1 MVTST
6 PTPGATDFQGHEV
19 TIVFDENVQLKDADK
34 KFVMSPP
41 TAKKPRVEAHAKI
54 VKVSFEDDLLPA
66 TTYTL
71 DFADCLSDL
80 NEGNIYEN
88 FTFSFS
94 TGESTDS
101 MMISGNVYDAQTI
114 MPVEGIYVLLHA
126 NLTDTAFRKA
136 MPIRVAKTDSHGRFA
151 IKNVPAGAEYD
162 VYALDDQNRNF
173 LFDQVGEKAAWLGR
187 HVSPSFETR
196 QVPDSVRTDSTYV
209 LNDTVRF
216 YYAPTL
222 RDTLVYTPD
231 SLVLF
236 AFDEDSYDQYIKVD
250 ERKKRNIINVVLNKP
265 MQRRP
270 RITFPGQDGRDVAT
284 FQYSPT
290 NDTVQIW
297 LTDTTVWHRD
307 SVVIAVNYLVAD
319 SLNQIVERTDTLK
332 EWHFEVKKEEPKQRR
347 RKKKELETPKIE
359 TLGVKVNTSVAP
371 YADLAITSPTPFATF
386 QWDSV
391 HLFQVVDTILKPL
404 SYTPVDDT
412 VNICR
417 KALKFK
423 WEPGG
428 QYQVLIDSA
437 SMTDIY
443 GLFND
448 AIKQKV
454 NVASLDKYG
463 TLYIDVDSVPE
474 NALLQLT
481 DTKGKVLR
489 QNYLRPNGKAG
500 FKYLK
505 QGDYMLRILIDND
518 RDGKWST
525 GKFDERLQ
533 PETIIYYMEK
543 VNVRQNWDIHVDFT
557 TRNFNPDAYARKFGK
572 QSSKQRNKK

>member
-1 MVTST
+1 MVSSS
-6 PTPGATDFQGHEV
+6 PAPGATDFKGHEV

-162 VYALDDQNRNF
+162 IYALDDQNRNF
-173 LFDQVGEKAAWLGR
+173 LFDQAGEKAAWLGR
-187 HVSPSFETR
+187 HVTPSFETR

-209 LNDTVRF
+209 LNDTVRY

-250 ERKKRNIINVVLNKP
+250 ERKKRNIINVLLNKP

-270 RITFPGQDGRDVAT
+270 HITFPGNEGRDIAT

-290 NDTVQIW
+290 NDSVQIW

-347 RKKKELETPKIE
+347 RKKKDLETPKIE
-359 TLGVKVNTSVAP
+359 TLNVKVGASVAP
-371 YADLAITSPTPFATF
+371 YADLSITSPTPFASF

-404 SYTPVDDT
+404 SFTPIDDT

-428 QYQVLIDSA
+428 QYQVIIDSA
-437 SMTDIY
+437 SVTDIY

-525 GKFDERLQ
+525 GKFDDRIQ

-557 TRNFNPDAYARKFGK
+557 TRNFRPDAYARKFGK
-572 QSSKQRNKK
+572 QSSKSRKTK